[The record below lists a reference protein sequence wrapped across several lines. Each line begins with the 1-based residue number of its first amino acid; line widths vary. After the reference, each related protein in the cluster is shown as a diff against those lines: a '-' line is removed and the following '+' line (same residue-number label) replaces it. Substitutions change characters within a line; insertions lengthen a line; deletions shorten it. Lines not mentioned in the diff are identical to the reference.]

1 MNNQSEHTSYD
12 IIAIFDHSQANGQSG
27 IVKILFY
34 YDPEISGRILPANP
48 EIFKYGK
55 CWISSGYA
63 ELEST
68 IPIHSPF
75 LVRNVERTD
84 HYEDGTINAEPRVDW
99 WGKGHAAE
107 AFNDSS
113 FVPVFKGDL
122 PSLEYGILKQM
133 DVFGFTRIMILNE
146 DVLYGPFDIT
156 VLEDHSLQAASSTMA
171 LNLFSDHVMKI
182 SFLTV
187 RETDVF
193 VKPPVEYSLPIEGF
207 ITSLSDFKREFRGGW
222 ETLDYIGNDRLVRY
236 IAALKPSGAT
246 KPLMT
251 KKDAGTVAAEIR
263 AYLNSKQGKQNDPA
277 RLTRAVMLLEEL
289 DSSTKENQNTYDTFI
304 ECFLD
309 SANGKNVV
317 ERWAEA
323 NSVKFGEGKAVSGEN
338 NKDVENERHKLNK
351 DIARLSS
358 KRDDLRDQIKTDEEE
373 LAQSQQR
380 SADMEAAEIQNKAE
394 LQVDS
399 LRSELEELNGSI
411 ELRRAE
417 SIDLEGKFIEL
428 QEKYNLAKEISN
440 SKARIDLLREDERE
454 LKQVVDELQ
463 NEVGNP
469 NLGVKIASLKRMIGW
484 LHSGTSDIQVEASH
498 KYKAPSLLSLKSQD
512 KSSMMDVMHTISDRL
527 SSEASGRPFSEAEVA
542 NLMICTQQNFLTI
555 LHGRPGVGKTSSAIR
570 MASAMGLDEDDHS
583 DNFLNI
589 AVGRGWMSTRD
600 LIGFYNSLKNVYQPA
615 RTGLYEFLK
624 QGTSEE
630 ASKTLRLVLLDE
642 ANLSPL
648 EHYWSD
654 FIGLCDQEG
663 YQRAISTGI
672 PGDRGSLRVNM
683 NRNLRFIATINND
696 STTEP
701 ISPRLLDRAPVIS
714 MDFPDSNTINSGF
727 IIEEMTGTL
736 PLSFLE
742 KNLGTI
748 SKSAD
753 SASDAGEERISDAT
767 LLEMIAIA
775 SERDSKRGEPIE
787 LSPRREAAIQRYV
800 STATIYMEGRL
811 ATDFAI
817 AQFILPLINGDHEGF
832 VERLNAMETCA
843 KKNRLSRSKEIIN
856 RIISRGNSY
865 LNSYSFL

>member
-1 MNNQSEHTSYD
+1 MKSQVEHTSYD
-12 IIAIFDHSQANGQSG
+12 IIAIFDHGQANGKSG

-34 YDPEISGRILPANP
+34 YDPESSGRILPASS
-48 EIFKYGK
+48 EIFAHGK
-55 CWISSGYA
+55 CWISSGYQ
-63 ELEST
+63 ELESK
-68 IPIHSPF
+68 IPINSPF
-75 LVRNVERTD
+75 IVRNIERTD
-84 HYEDGTINAEPRVDW
+84 NHEEGALNAGVHVDW

-107 AFNDSS
+107 SLNDSS

-122 PSLEYGILKQM
+122 PSLDYGILKQT
-133 DVFGFTRIMILNE
+133 DVFGFTKIMIVNE

-156 VLEDHSLQAASSTMA
+156 VLEDQSLQAAASTMA
-171 LNLFSDHVMKI
+171 LNLPSDHVMKI

-187 RETDVF
+187 NETEVF
-193 VKPPVEYSLPIEGF
+193 VKPPTGYGLPIEGF

-222 ETLDYIGNDRLVRY
+222 EALDYIGNDRLVRY

-251 KKDAGTVAAEIR
+251 KRDVGTVASEVR
-263 AYLNSKQGKQNDPA
+263 RYLNSKQGKQNDPA
-277 RLTRAVMLLEEL
+277 RLDRAVMLLEEL
-289 DSSTKENQNTYDTFI
+289 DSSDKENERTYNTFI
-304 ECFLD
+304 ESFLD

-317 ERWAEA
+317 ERWAKE
-323 NSVKFGEGKAVSGEN
+323 NSVSLAINKAVSSAN
-338 NKDVENERHKLNK
+338 NKDVEDERTRLNK
-351 DIARLSS
+351 DIVRLSS
-358 KRDDLRDQIKTDEEE
+358 RRDDLRDQISTDEEE
-373 LAQSQQR
+373 LVNLKKR
-380 SADMEAAEIQNKAE
+380 SADMETAEIQEKAA

-399 LRSELEELNGSI
+399 VRSELEDLISSL

-417 SIDLEGKFIEL
+417 SIEIEGKFLVLKERH
-428 QEKYNLAKEISN
+428 NLAEEIST
-440 SKARIDLLREDERE
+440 SKVRLDMMRGDERE
-454 LKQVVDELQ
+454 LRQVVEQLQ

-469 NLGVKIASLKRMIGW
+469 DLGVKIASLKRMIGW
-484 LHSGTSDIQVEASH
+484 LHSGASSIEIEATH
-498 KYKAPSLLSLKSQD
+498 VYKAPSLLVLKSQD

-527 SSEASGRPFSEAEVA
+527 SNEASGRPFSEAEVA
-542 NLMICTQQNFLTI
+542 NLMICTQQSLLTI

-570 MASAMGLDEDDHS
+570 MASAMGLVGDEEDHS

-624 QGTSEE
+624 QGTSKE
-630 ASKTLRLVLLDE
+630 ASETLRLVLLDE

-663 YQRAISTGI
+663 YQRTISTGV
-672 PGDRGSLRVNM
+672 PGEHGSLRVNM

-714 MDFPDSNTINSGF
+714 MDLPDSNTINSGF
-727 IIEEMTGTL
+727 IIEEMAGTL

-753 SASDAGEERISDAT
+753 SAAGEERISDAT

-800 STATIYMEGRL
+800 STATIYMEDRL

-817 AQFILPLINGDHEGF
+817 AQFILPLVNGDHEGF
-832 VERLNAMETCA
+832 VERLKAMETCA
-843 KKNRLSRSKEIIN
+843 DKNRLSRSKEIIS